1 MALTVT
7 FKKVDGLEL
16 ELDVY
21 PPQELGSEPVP
32 AAVYY
37 HGGGLTVGDRSSWFP
52 TWLHARLSKT
62 GIALISADYRLL
74 PPAAGHE
81 ILEDVCDALAFV
93 TNGGL
98 NTRLSAWNAGFSV
111 DCNAVAVAGTSSGG
125 LCAYL
130 AAAHGKT
137 RGAASPKALL
147 SMYGM
152 GANFLTPHYL
162 VPKTEPF
169 FRGRELLDPDSFAD
183 FLHPRTERLPPIS
196 VSPLVYHPNDSS
208 TPGYPANPRMQL
220 ARLYLQMGNFLDYY
234 TGQHE
239 PSLSAAL
246 RDTPH
251 EDAVPAQHRRLFP
264 QFNVSTSWPPTLI
277 CHGEDD
283 TAVPVVESIHLRDLL
298 HEAGVPV
305 DLRIIPGR
313 EHSFDYALGV
323 EDELG
328 GVFDDIVRWLVERLR
343 S

>member
-16 ELDVY
+16 ALDVY
-21 PPQELGSEPVP
+21 PPQELGSQPVP
-32 AAVYY
+32 AVVYY

-52 TWLHARLSKT
+52 TWLHARLFTT

-74 PPAAGHE
+74 PPATGHE
-81 ILEDVCDALAFV
+81 ILEDVCDAL
-93 TNGGL
+93 
-98 NTRLSAWNAGFSV
+98 TRRKRRLQL

-130 AAAHGKT
+130 AAAHGKS
-137 RGAASPKALL
+137 RGAVSPKALL

-152 GANFLTPHYL
+152 GANFLTSHYL
-162 VPKTEPF
+162 TPKTEPF
-169 FRGRELLDPDSFAD
+169 FRGRELLDPDSFAE
-183 FLHPRTERLPPIS
+183 FLHPQAERLPPIS
-196 VSPLVYHPNDSS
+196 VSPLAYHSNDSP

-234 TGQHE
+234 TGQHK

-246 RDTPH
+246 REFKGDTH
-251 EDAVPAQHRRLFP
+251 EEDAVPAQHRRLFP
-264 QFNVSTSWPPTLI
+264 QFNFSSSWPPTLI
-277 CHGEDD
+277 CHGECD
-283 TAVPVVESIHLRDLL
+283 TAVPVAESVYLRDLL
-298 HEAGVPV
+298 HEAGVPI

-313 EHSFDYALGV
+313 EHSFDYAPGA
-323 EDELG
+323 ENELSE
-328 GVFDDIVRWLVERLR
+328 VFDDIVRWLAERLR

>member
-16 ELDVY
+16 ELDVH
-21 PPQELGSEPVP
+21 GPVP

-52 TWLHARLSKT
+52 TWLHARLSTT

-162 VPKTEPF
+162 TPKTEPF

-183 FLHPRTERLPPIS
+183 FLHPRAGRLSPIS
-196 VSPLVYHPNDSS
+196 VSPLAYHPNDSS

-246 RDTPH
+246 LELNGEVSN

-264 QFNVSTSWPPTLI
+264 QFNVSSPWPPTLI
-277 CHGEDD
+277 CHGEND
-283 TAVPVVESIHLRDLL
+283 TAVPLAESVCLRDLL
-298 HEAGVPV
+298 HEAGAPV
-305 DLRIIPGR
+305 NLRVITGR
-313 EHSFDYALGV
+313 EHSFDYAPGV

-328 GVFDDIVRWLVERLR
+328 GVFEILCDGWL
-343 S
+343 SA